1 MCFDMPFPKG
11 NEPDEQ
17 DWVSDEDVYDELRRL
32 FGAKKGSD
40 AVGSAGSAG
49 IDGGDRDDSEVR

>member
-1 MCFDMPFPKG
+1 MCFDEPFPKR

-17 DWVSDEDVYDELRRL
+17 DWKSDEDVYDELRRL

-40 AVGSAGSAG
+40 PVGSAGAADPD
-49 IDGGDRDDSEVR
+49 DGGD

>member
-40 AVGSAGSAG
+40 PVGSAGAADPD
-49 IDGGDRDDSEVR
+49 DGGD

>member
-40 AVGSAGSAG
+40 AVGSAGSADPD
-49 IDGGDRDDSEVR
+49 DGGD

>member
-32 FGAKKGSD
+32 FAKKGSD
-40 AVGSAGSAG
+40 AVGSAGAADPD
-49 IDGGDRDDSEVR
+49 DGGD